1 MSTTYYLGVFFMVQ
15 EIEIEFK
22 NLLTKNEFELLMKE
36 FNVTPKD
43 FISQENYYFD
53 TVNFS
58 LRDKHSALRIRK
70 KQDKYILTLKQPHE
84 QGLLETHQEL
94 TEAQAFSL
102 LNSEVTKMVDGT
114 VKEAIAT
121 LGITPDELYYLGALK
136 TDRIEII
143 DNDNILVLDHSF
155 YLEHEDYELE
165 YEVKDPVTGKE
176 KFLKIL
182 KQNNIPLRTTKNKIQ
197 RFFELK
203 GKKED

>member
-1 MSTTYYLGVFFMVQ
+1 MVQ

>member
-143 DNDNILVLDHSF
+143 DDDNILVLDHSF